1 MTEVA
6 ETIENI
12 EIFFAV
18 EGHAAHRKAQVH
30 PAITVREFVEIT
42 KTTAGVA
49 ELVAVYLEDAQDPLG
64 DELVVAEQ
72 LTIEFAPL
80 HVATHG
86 KIKTTVRYQSKEI
99 HREFSPATRIETVTR
114 WAAGPHGF
122 KLQGDPSDYQLK
134 HDGHILS
141 PDDHL
146 GQVAHGKKHVTLEL
160 VFKEKP
166 QG

>member
-6 ETIENI
+6 ETIENV

-18 EGHAAHRKAQVH
+18 EGHAAHQQAQVH
-30 PAITVREFVEIT
+30 SAITVREFVEIART
-42 KTTAGVA
+42 KAGIA
-49 ELVAVYLEDAQDPLG
+49 ELVLVYVEDAQDSLG
-64 DELVVAEQ
+64 DELIVVEQ
-72 LTIEFAPL
+72 LTVEFAPL
-80 HVATHG
+80 HVATRG
-86 KIKTTVRYQSKEI
+86 KIKTTVRYQRNDIE
-99 HREFSPATRIETVTR
+99 REFSPATRAETVTR

-122 KLQGDPSDYQLK
+122 NLQGDPSDFQLK
-134 HDGHILS
+134 HDGHVVA

-146 GQVAHGKKHVTLEL
+146 GQVACGKKHVTLEL

>member
-6 ETIENI
+6 ETIENV

-18 EGHAAHRKAQVH
+18 EGHAAHHQAQVH
-30 PAITVREFVEIT
+30 PAITVREFVEIA
-42 KTTAGVA
+42 KTTAGIA
-49 ELVAVYLEDAQDPLG
+49 ELVALYVEDAQDPLA
-64 DELVVAEQ
+64 DELIVVEQ
-72 LTIEFAPL
+72 LMVEFTPL
-80 HVATHG
+80 HVATRG
-86 KIKTTVRYQSKEI
+86 KIKTKVRYQSKEI
-99 HREFSPATRIETVTR
+99 EREFSPATRIETVTR

-122 KLQGDPSDYQLK
+122 NLQGDPSDFQLK
-134 HDGHILS
+134 HNGHVVA

-146 GQVAHGKKHVTLEL
+146 GQVAGDKKHVTLEL